1 MKPLFKFNSF
11 VSAIILLLAGSFL
24 LGASY
29 IAILPIWEGFDET
42 AHFSYI
48 QQVADSKK
56 LPLDGKDPISTDI
69 EKYYQYAPVPKAIFS
84 ETPSKKRLTYQ
95 SFFLKSDESLSDS
108 KEFVH
113 STNSPRKY
121 FPGRGHNWESQ
132 HPPLYYIL
140 LSPIYLATKQLSWGK
155 QIFILRITSYTF
167 AWLGLVVA
175 VFTCLELAK
184 KQSSRNKIYLWNWAA
199 IGAGLWPLFFPA
211 WFSDMARIGND
222 SICCLLLSLVW
233 LVSIKM
239 TTLEKTC
246 YKHFLLLG
254 FLLSLGC
261 LTKVI
266 FIPITFGVLSFWLFR
281 EWDLRGEIGF
291 LKTTRLCCLII
302 VAILVSNGWW
312 YWNNY
317 VQYGVI
323 SGNIDL
329 KFLKQAGGLWD
340 GLGINFSF
348 LQWVRSNAAL
358 AVTFGW
364 IGSWSLVK
372 PQLIFLTPI
381 IFMLF
386 LVVYAYLQNI
396 RHRKIISS
404 EWLPTW
410 LALPIL
416 IGLSYHILVRIA
428 LTGEGRGT
436 PGFYLH
442 ILAAPMSAALG
453 LSLYQ
458 IWVNNFLKTI
468 TQILF
473 GYIILFSMCMTWSQS
488 LFFSGLISAS
498 KEERIYSFPEHLP
511 PFLGLIEVYQRLH
524 ILAYPKVGL
533 SLLIIG
539 VGNYRNWTGFY
550 STVRLPI
557 YSNFFIQ
564 KKELVKNF
572 SF

>member
-1 MKPLFKFNSF
+1 MIPLLKFNYLE
-11 VSAIILLLAGSFL
+11 SAITLLLVGSFL

-48 QQVADSKK
+48 QQIADNQKI
-56 LPLDGKDPISTDI
+56 PLDGKDTISTDI
-69 EKYYQYAPVPKAIFS
+69 EKYYHNAPVPKAIFS
-84 ETPSKKRLTYQ
+84 EISPKNRWTYE
-95 SFFLKSDESLSDS
+95 SFFLKSDQSISSS
-108 KEFVH
+108 KEFIH
-113 STNSPRKY
+113 STNNPRKY

-140 LSPIYLATKQLSWGK
+140 LSPIYLATNQLSWGK
-155 QIFILRITSYTF
+155 QIFILRIISYTF
-167 AWLGLVVA
+167 AWLGLVLA

-184 KQSSRNKIYLWNWAA
+184 NQSSPYKIYLWNWAA
-199 IGAGLWPLFFPA
+199 IGAGLWPLLFPA

-233 LVSIKM
+233 FVSIKM
-239 TTLEKTC
+239 TILEKIC

-254 FLLSLGC
+254 FFLSLGC

-266 FIPITFGVLSFWLFR
+266 FIPITVGVLSFWIFR
-281 EWDLRGEIGF
+281 EWKLQGIVGF
-291 LKTTRLCCLII
+291 VKTTKLCCL
-302 VAILVSNGWW
+302 VILTILASCGWW
-312 YWNNY
+312 YWSNH

-329 KFLKQAGGLWD
+329 KLLKQAGGLWN
-340 GLGINFSF
+340 GLEINFSF
-348 LQWVRSNAAL
+348 NQWVRSNAAL
-358 AVTFGW
+358 VVTFGW

-372 PQLIFLTPI
+372 PQLIFLSPI
-381 IFMLF
+381 IFILF

-404 EWLPTW
+404 EWLPVW
-410 LALPIL
+410 LVLPIL

-453 LSLYQ
+453 LSLYK
-458 IWVNNFLKTI
+458 IWVNNFLKI
-468 TQILF
+468 IIQILF
-473 GYIILFSMCMTWSQS
+473 GYIILFSIGMTWSQS

-498 KEERIYSFPEHLP
+498 KEERIYSFPENLP
-511 PFLGLIEVYQRLH
+511 PFLGLIEVFQRLH
-524 ILAYPKVGL
+524 ILAYPKVGFF
-533 SLLIIG
+533 LLIIG
-539 VGNYRNWTGFY
+539 WGTISIGLIFTQRFACQ
-550 STVRLPI
+550 STQIFLFP
-557 YSNFFIQ
+557 
-564 KKELVKNF
+564 KKKN
-572 SF
+572 

>member
-199 IGAGLWPLFFPA
+199 IGAGLWPFFFPA

-281 EWDLRGEIGF
+281 EWNLRGEIGF

-302 VAILVSNGWW
+302 VAIVVSSGWW

-340 GLGINFSF
+340 GLEINFSF

-524 ILAYPKVGL
+524 ILAYPKVGF

-539 VGNYRNWTGFY
+539 WATTAIGLVFTQRFACQ
-550 STVRLPI
+550 STNI
-557 YSNFFIQ
+557 FSS
-564 KKELVKNF
+564 KKKN
-572 SF
+572 

>member
-1 MKPLFKFNSF
+1 ME
-11 VSAIILLLAGSFL
+11 
-24 LGASY
+24 LGGYRSW
-29 IAILPIWEGFDET
+29 IM
-42 AHFSYI
+42 
-48 QQVADSKK
+48 
-56 LPLDGKDPISTDI
+56 
-69 EKYYQYAPVPKAIFS
+69 AIFFS
-84 ETPSKKRLTYQ
+84 
-95 SFFLKSDESLSDS
+95 
-108 KEFVH
+108 
-113 STNSPRKY
+113 
-121 FPGRGHNWESQ
+121 
-132 HPPLYYIL
+132 
-140 LSPIYLATKQLSWGK
+140 
-155 QIFILRITSYTF
+155 
-167 AWLGLVVA
+167 
-175 VFTCLELAK
+175 
-184 KQSSRNKIYLWNWAA
+184 
-199 IGAGLWPLFFPA
+199 A

-222 SICCLLLSLVW
+222 PICCLLLSLVW

-281 EWDLRGEIGF
+281 EWNLRGEIGF

-302 VAILVSNGWW
+302 VAIVVSSGWW

-317 VQYGVI
+317 LQYGVI
-323 SGNIDL
+323 SGNIAL

-340 GLGINFSF
+340 GLEINFSF

-410 LALPIL
+410 LVLPIL
-416 IGLSYHILVRIA
+416 IVLSYHILVRIA

-473 GYIILFSMCMTWSQS
+473 VYIILFSMCMTWSQS

-524 ILAYPKVGL
+524 ILAYPKVGF

-539 VGNYRNWTGFY
+539 WATTAIGLVFTQRFACQ
-550 STVRLPI
+550 STQI
-557 YSNFFIQ
+557 FSS
-564 KKELVKNF
+564 KKKN
-572 SF
+572 